1 MQVVFS
7 GPVAADTV
15 VTLSVAAADQAKL
28 TVPAMVTVPAT
39 QSTASFN
46 VSGLMRDPTPVTVTA
61 TANGVTRTGTIRV
74 LGDGLTVDKPTFT
87 TLAPPTA
94 KVAFGGTIQLTAT
107 LDLPAAVAVPFTVTS
122 MNGWTVPATPPTIG
136 PNGISVTF
144 PITQAG
150 TMLTDSI
157 MVSDGTTTKM
167 STLSVNVHPVI
178 NEVDY
183 DMPSTDL
190 NEFIE
195 LYNPNPVSVD
205 LSNYAV
211 VLATNGAN
219 EYLRLPLT
227 GITLDAG
234 GATPPPGSF
243 LVIGSA
249 TLLAT
254 VPAMVHTITFAK
266 TQDNITNTSSN
277 PTGIAI
283 IDLTNNTV
291 VDSVS
296 FGPGS
301 AGVVA
306 QINGVSGKTTFA
318 EGTFKSI
325 NDSGTTKS
333 CARHPNGTDN
343 DDLSTDWVLQTTPNP
358 GVANP

>member
-1 MQVVFS
+1 
-7 GPVAADTV
+7 
-15 VTLSVAAADQAKL
+15 
-28 TVPAMVTVPAT
+28 
-39 QSTASFN
+39 
-46 VSGLMRDPTPVTVTA
+46 
-61 TANGVTRTGTIRV
+61 
-74 LGDGLTVDKPTFT
+74 
-87 TLAPPTA
+87 
-94 KVAFGGTIQLTAT
+94 
-107 LDLPAAVAVPFTVTS
+107 
-122 MNGWTVPATPPTIG
+122 
-136 PNGISVTF
+136 
-144 PITQAG
+144 
-150 TMLTDSI
+150 

-343 DDLSTDWVLQTTPNP
+343 DNLSTDWVLQTTPNP